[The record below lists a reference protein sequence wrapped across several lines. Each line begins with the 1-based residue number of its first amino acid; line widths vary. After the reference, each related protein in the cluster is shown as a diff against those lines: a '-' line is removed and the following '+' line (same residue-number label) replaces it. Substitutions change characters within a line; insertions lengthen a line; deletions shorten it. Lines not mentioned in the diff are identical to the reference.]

1 MSDWIIPLIA
11 TGLSGIVTGSLAFA
25 SAVDTRSFLLH
36 LSSSSASSEDQDE
49 EEKKAA
55 DDDDGATGLIVKHFQ
70 VWWPCGRDWM
80 VPLIGTTTLANLAA
94 WFVASR
100 SAGGSS
106 SATASPS
113 TWCWG
118 AAATMIGL
126 IGPYT
131 GFVLMEDIDKLRTS
145 STEEVEVTTRR
156 FCNLHHPRLG
166 MALVGYGFA
175 LFGLASTKGLSGQGG
190 GDRTPY
196 ITV

>member
-11 TGLSGIVTGSLAFA
+11 TGLSGIVAGSLAFV

-36 LSSSSASSEDQDE
+36 LSSSSSIDE
-49 EEKKAA
+49 EEKNEKKP
-55 DDDDGATGLIVKHFQ
+55 DVDLIVKHFQ

-94 WFVASR
+94 WFVTAR
-100 SAGGSS
+100 STGSSGSS
-106 SATASPS
+106 STTASPS

-118 AAATMIGL
+118 AAATMIVL

-131 GFVLMEDIDKLRTS
+131 GVVLMEDIDKLRTS
-145 STEEVEVTTRR
+145 STEEVEETTQR
-156 FCNLHHPRLG
+156 FCTLHHPRLG

-175 LFGLASTKGLSGQGG
+175 LFGLASTTKEK
-190 GDRTPY
+190 RT
-196 ITV
+196 V